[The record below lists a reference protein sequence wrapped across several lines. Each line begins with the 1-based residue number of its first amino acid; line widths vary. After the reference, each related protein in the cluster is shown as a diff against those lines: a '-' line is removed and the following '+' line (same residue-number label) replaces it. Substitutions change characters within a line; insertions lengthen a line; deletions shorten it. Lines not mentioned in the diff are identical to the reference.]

1 MCDIQ
6 NEIVDIMVI
15 VENLFA
21 NNIVNY
27 FNDFLYFDL
36 QPNAFFSLSL
46 LGLNAALFPWWW
58 QTVVVAFRFFW

>member
-46 LGLNAALFPWWW
+46 LGLNAALFPW
-58 QTVVVAFRFFW
+58 